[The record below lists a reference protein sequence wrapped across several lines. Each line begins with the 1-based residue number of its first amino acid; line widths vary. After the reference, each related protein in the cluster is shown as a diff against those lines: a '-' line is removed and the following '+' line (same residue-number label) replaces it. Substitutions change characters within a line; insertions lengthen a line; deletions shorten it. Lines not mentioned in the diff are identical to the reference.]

1 VLYSGITIRKDK
13 QMAVSVKQVLMMVS
27 GETTVPVELLL
38 ENEDF
43 MEYLQTG
50 DAEYSDLVEW
60 VNENY

>member
-1 VLYSGITIRKDK
+1 MNLK
-13 QMAVSVKQVLMMVS
+13 QILLSVS

-50 DAEYSDLVEW
+50 DAEYQDLVDW

>member
-1 VLYSGITIRKDK
+1 
-13 QMAVSVKQVLMMVS
+13 MAVSLRQVLMMVS